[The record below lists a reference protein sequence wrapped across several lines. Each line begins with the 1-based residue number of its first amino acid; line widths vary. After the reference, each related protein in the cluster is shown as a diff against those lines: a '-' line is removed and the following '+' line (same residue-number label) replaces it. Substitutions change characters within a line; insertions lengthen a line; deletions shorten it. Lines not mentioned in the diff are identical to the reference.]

1 MRKRIIDLQGC
12 TIVEPKH
19 FHKTKTAAYEM
30 LDEMEKENIDISD
43 MFVVLNNLMSDL
55 QFYLMFHLTH
65 KEKE

>member
-43 MFVVLNNLMSDL
+43 MFEQSD
-55 QFYLMFHLTH
+55 
-65 KEKE
+65 E